1 MGEAWGADVERAGL
15 YSAPDGSERSMVFQF
30 EHICLDQ
37 QPGKE
42 KWDLAP
48 LPLVSL
54 KQCFAHWQQ
63 GLFGRGWNSLF
74 LNNHDLSRIVSRWGD
89 DTVYRVES
97 AKMLAT
103 MQKLIAL
110 RKAFP
115 VFRDGRF
122 TLLLSESEEIFA
134 YTRDTDREH
143 LLVVCNFTP
152 GCVPFARPE
161 AFRQAELLISNDSE
175 PTCVLRPYEAQMFY
189 REASGPE
196 KEQAR
201 EA

>member
-1 MGEAWGADVERAGL
+1 
-15 YSAPDGSERSMVFQF
+15 MVFQF

-37 QPGKE
+37 QSGKE

-54 KQCFAHWQQ
+54 KQCFAQWQQ

-74 LNNHDLSRIVSRWGD
+74 LNNHDLPRIVSRWGD

-97 AKMLAT
+97 AKMLST

-110 RKAFP
+110 RKACP

-122 TLLLSESEEIFA
+122 TLLLPDSEEIFA

-143 LLVVCNFTP
+143 LLVVCNFTQ

-161 AFRQAELLISNDSE
+161 AFRQAELLISNYSE

-196 KEQAR
+196 QGQAR
-201 EA
+201 KA

>member
-1 MGEAWGADVERAGL
+1 
-15 YSAPDGSERSMVFQF
+15 MVFQF

-74 LNNHDLSRIVSRWGD
+74 LNNHDLPRIVSRWGD

-134 YTRDTDREH
+134 YTRDTDREP

-161 AFRQAELLISNDSE
+161 AFRQAELLISNYSE
-175 PTCVLRPYEAQMFY
+175 PAGVLRPYEAQMFY

-196 KEQAR
+196 KGQAR
-201 EA
+201 KA

>member
-1 MGEAWGADVERAGL
+1 MS
-15 YSAPDGSERSMVFQF
+15 SAPDFTELPTEARTSMVFQF

-74 LNNHDLSRIVSRWGD
+74 LNNHDLPRIVSRWGD

-110 RKAFP
+110 RKASP
-115 VFRDGRF
+115 VFCDGRF
-122 TLLLSESEEIFA
+122 TLLLLPESEEIFA

-152 GCVPFARPE
+152 VCVPFARPE

-175 PTCVLRPYEAQMFY
+175 PAGVLRPYEAQMFY
-189 REASGPE
+189 REASGLE
-196 KEQAR
+196 KGQAR
-201 EA
+201 KA